1 VGGETLQSDE
11 ELMRLARKRAE
22 DRVGFYIHLTIYVVV
37 NLFLVAVW
45 WFTGAGFPWF
55 VFVIGFWA
63 IGLVAHGASV
73 FMGGGMTD
81 RITEREYQKLK
92 RDKE

>member
-1 VGGETLQSDE
+1 MQSDE
-11 ELMRLARKRAE
+11 ELMRAARKRAE
-22 DRVGFYIHLTIYVVV
+22 EKVGFYIHFTIYVVV

-45 WFTGAGFPWF
+45 WFAGAGFPWSLF
-55 VFVIGFWA
+55 VLGFWG

-81 RITEREYQKLK
+81 RIAEREFQKLK
-92 RDKE
+92 RGKE